1 AQCGE
6 MAEHVKPF
14 KGIGGGVFEIVDRYH
29 KDAYRLVYGVQIGE
43 KLYVLHAFHKKAKSG
58 MATPKPDVDLIKK
71 RYKVAQEH
79 AKNDP

>member
-1 AQCGE
+1 MGNSRKNLQEFPKNVRNDIGAALFNAQCGE

-43 KLYVLHAFHKKAKSG
+43 
-58 MATPKPDVDLIKK
+58 
-71 RYKVAQEH
+71 
-79 AKNDP
+79 